1 MNERTDKFFA
11 LLACSVAGRSLP
23 QGFSCDE
30 SDIKYFYELSLK
42 HDITSI
48 IAYALEKNALYAD
61 GEYSLKFQ
69 DDMLFSA
76 GRVTLLEYFY
86 ADVCRELAG
95 AGIDYIP
102 LKGAVIRKIY
112 PEDYF
117 RTSSDIDILVRKDDF
132 ERACKTLKERLGL
145 RDGYR
150 SSHDQALMR
159 SPLETV
165 ELHFS
170 LIENDRAN
178 GVNAA
183 LADAWKNAAPKNGG
197 EYAFSGEFFMFY
209 HIAHILKHFE
219 TSGCG
224 IRFFIDLY
232 FLRDLAC
239 DGARFARMLEGYGL
253 TAFYNACEKLVDHWF
268 CGAEAD
274 ELTRNLSDFIVG
286 AGIYGNMDNYVAIG
300 KKKRGGGLKY
310 VLSRAFLPYRK
321 LKEYYPKLDGK
332 RWLTPFY
339 QMKRWASMIF
349 RGDLKRTAAEVREAS
364 AAGGDAADRI
374 AKLFDELGIR

>member
-11 LLACSVAGRSLP
+11 LLAFSVAGRSLP

-95 AGIDYIP
+95 ARIEYIP

-117 RTSSDIDILVRKDDF
+117 RTSSDIDILVRKEDF
-132 ERACKTLKERLGL
+132 ERACKTLKERLAL

-159 SPLETV
+159 STPET
-165 ELHFS
+165 
-170 LIENDRAN
+170 D
-178 GVNAA
+178 
-183 LADAWKNAAPKNGG
+183 
-197 EYAFSGEFFMFY
+197 AFSGEFFMFY

-232 FLRDLAC
+232 FLRDFAY
-239 DGARFARMLEGYGL
+239 DGAKFARMLEEYGL

-268 CGAEAD
+268 AAQRR
-274 ELTRNLSDFIVG
+274 TNLP
-286 AGIYGNMDNYVAIG
+286 AI
-300 KKKRGGGLKY
+300 
-310 VLSRAFLPYRK
+310 
-321 LKEYYPKLDGK
+321 
-332 RWLTPFY
+332 
-339 QMKRWASMIF
+339 
-349 RGDLKRTAAEVREAS
+349 
-364 AAGGDAADRI
+364 
-374 AKLFDELGIR
+374 